1 MSDGSVKGFGS
12 VYLRE
17 PEQLR
22 TGYGLGRA
30 GVRLLFRGLRA
41 QGFAVG
47 AQRFLEVVDR
57 GYDVGFRFG
66 RSIVVRGRHLETR
79 LRDHVG
85 VFADEQRIEVFVH
98 IDVPFSTIA
107 VELSRRGIVQ
117 LRHLSLQRE
126 RNAQGVPYLGLVR
139 VLLVVVH
146 GEARGAIFRI
156 GVVALLVGEFGH
168 AGVRVEQHAVAFHRV
183 GERSDVRS
191 RAGDVGRIL
200 RTFKIKKNVEVTD
213 NGKIII

>member
-66 RSIVVRGRHLETR
+66 RSIVVRAVT
-79 LRDHVG
+79 LRR
-85 VFADEQRIEVFVH
+85 ACAIMSAYLRMSSALR
-98 IDVPFSTIA
+98 FSCILT
-107 VELSRRGIVQ
+107 SHFRR
-117 LRHLSLQRE
+117 S
-126 RNAQGVPYLGLVR
+126 P
-139 VLLVVVH
+139 
-146 GEARGAIFRI
+146 
-156 GVVALLVGEFGH
+156 
-168 AGVRVEQHAVAFHRV
+168 
-183 GERSDVRS
+183 
-191 RAGDVGRIL
+191 
-200 RTFKIKKNVEVTD
+200 
-213 NGKIII
+213 